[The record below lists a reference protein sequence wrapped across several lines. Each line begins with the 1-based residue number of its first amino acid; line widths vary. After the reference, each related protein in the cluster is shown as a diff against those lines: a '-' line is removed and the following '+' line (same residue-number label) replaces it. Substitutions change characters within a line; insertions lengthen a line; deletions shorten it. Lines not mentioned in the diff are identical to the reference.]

1 MLKLNE
7 GHMNVIYTCSN
18 DESTR
23 FNEGVFIIINFDLM
37 KFSINKNMV
46 IA

>member
-1 MLKLNE
+1 MINVYPINK
-7 GHMNVIYTCSN
+7 NVIYTCSN